1 MATSP
6 GSGSIS
12 SDEIKHLEFIQAVV
26 TRLANGSFLIKGW
39 TMTVA
44 GIFFGVAANN
54 LSWKIATTGMIP
66 IIGFWLLDS
75 YYLRQERLFR
85 KLYDDV
91 RKPNVSV
98 EVFSMNIS
106 PYHQQVPW
114 GKVIRSHTVVN
125 FYGTLLLVS
134 AAFAI
139 GAAIKDAQG
148 S

>member
-1 MATSP
+1 MATPP
-6 GSGSIS
+6 GSDSIS
-12 SDEIKHLEFIQAVV
+12 AEEIKHLELIQAVV

-44 GIFFGVAANN
+44 GIFFGIAANN

-91 RKPNVSV
+91 RKPNVPV
-98 EVFSMNIS
+98 EAFSMNIAA
-106 PYHQQVPW
+106 YHQQEPW
-114 GKVIRSHTVVN
+114 RKVITSHTMVN
-125 FYGTLLLVS
+125 FYGTLFLVAS
-134 AAFAI
+134 TFAV
-139 GAAIKDAQG
+139 GAAIIEAQG
-148 S
+148 N

>member
-6 GSGSIS
+6 GSGSIN

-44 GIFFGVAANN
+44 GIFFGVAVNS
-54 LSWKIATTGMIP
+54 LSWEIAATAMIP

-75 YYLRQERLFR
+75 YYLRQERMFR

-91 RKPNVSV
+91 RKPDVSV
-98 EVFSMNIS
+98 EAFSMNVS
-106 PYHQQVPW
+106 SYRRQVSW

-125 FYGTLLLVS
+125 YYGTLLLVA
-134 AAFAI
+134 AAFTI
-139 GAAIKDAQG
+139 GALIKDAQG
-148 S
+148 R